1 MIPRLGGGGPLLSL
15 AAAHAN
21 PSLLL
26 LHGTPARGTPPHNLA
41 AKGLRSRARAPRWL
55 STAGAWLGSR
65 DRDDHATRLVLAPDP
80 LISVDPV
87 VRWISIRW
95 MAERTQGI
103 LGLPRARYSSNPQPL
118 RGLTLPTHVGWNA
131 CDSRVRARW
140 GSRPCE
146 AHEPLC
152 LSAGLPCVG
161 LLPTILSERPPF
173 SGSRPPV
180 AQ

>member
-41 AKGLRSRARAPRWL
+41 AKGLRSRWL
-55 STAGAWLGSR
+55 STAGAWLGLSQPGRPR
-65 DRDDHATRLVLAPDP
+65 DT
-80 LISVDPV
+80 
-87 VRWISIRW
+87 
-95 MAERTQGI
+95 
-103 LGLPRARYSSNPQPL
+103 PRARPRPSHLGGPCSAWDFDTMDGGAYPGDPGPPSSEILIKPAAVTGTYVTYPRL
-118 RGLTLPTHVGWNA
+118 DGTRMIPRLGRGGALAL
-131 CDSRVRARW
+131 VR
-140 GSRPCE
+140 
-146 AHEPLC
+146 HMQPLC
-152 LSAGLPCVG
+152 LSVELPCVG

-173 SGSRPPV
+173 SGSRPPA